1 MVHILTELLLH
12 KIFII
17 IKFLLNTPSNNT
29 NVSARVKGHQV
40 ELETASFLRCS
51 MNTCKLTSSVR
62 IGVLAP
68 SCMKD
73 IIIAQAKSKK
83 KKFAQ

>member
-1 MVHILTELLLH
+1 
-12 KIFII
+12 
-17 IKFLLNTPSNNT
+17 
-29 NVSARVKGHQV
+29 
-40 ELETASFLRCS
+40 

-83 KKFAQ
+83 KKNEKKELQNDDSQPPSQRKCCASVMDSLWRGETETVCMYVCMVHHR